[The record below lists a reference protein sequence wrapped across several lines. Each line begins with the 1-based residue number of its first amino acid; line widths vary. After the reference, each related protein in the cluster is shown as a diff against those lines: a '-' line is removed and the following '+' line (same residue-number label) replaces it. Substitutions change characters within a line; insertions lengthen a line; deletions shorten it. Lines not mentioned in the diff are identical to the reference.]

1 MPHFYYKARDRKG
14 SIVTGRIDAP
24 NSWMAKKNLNK
35 MNLVVLEVNRF
46 NLKGL
51 FQSLNEKVEE
61 MSRTV
66 TLEEKLVVMSQIETG
81 MSVGIPIIQMMHILQ
96 EDVQNKFLRESISEI
111 SHDISQGSTLH
122 EAFAK
127 HHEIFDSTVIGLIKT
142 GESTGKLDETL
153 HRINQMIEKQGEN
166 RAKVKSATFYPKI
179 VLFVMTMVTGVI
191 VYFVIPKLK
200 DFLAGFRAELPPI
213 TQFVVG
219 VSDAFINY
227 WYLILIGGIVIRK
240 AFLKY
245 IETQDGKRQFDLF
258 KLKVPGFGIIFHYLE
273 LNNFCFVLELL
284 ISSGVPL
291 IDALE
296 ILKESQ
302 HNHIFKEAIGK
313 CQEVIDKGGTL
324 VKGMESSFV
333 FPSSFRNLLAMGEE
347 TGRMQPVLS
356 KMGRYYQL
364 QIDHKL
370 DNLSKLIEPILLF
383 FIFGMV
389 LIIAL
394 AVFLPIWKMNAVQ
407 RGGVH

>member
-1 MPHFYYKARDRKG
+1 MPNFYYKARDRKG
-14 SIVTGRIDAP
+14 ALVTGKIDAP
-24 NSWMAKKNLNK
+24 NSWTAKKNLNK

-46 NLKGL
+46 NLKSM
-51 FQSLNEKVEE
+51 FSSVNSKVEE
-61 MSRTV
+61 ISRTV
-66 TLEEKLVVMSQIETG
+66 TLEEKLVIMSQIETG
-81 MSVGIPIIQMMHILQ
+81 MSVGIPIIQMLHILQ
-96 EDVQNKFLRESISEI
+96 EDVPNKFLRESIQDITNEI
-111 SHDISQGSTLH
+111 TQGSTLH
-122 EAFAK
+122 AAFAK
-127 HHEIFDSTVIGLIKT
+127 HSEIFDSTVIGLIKT

-153 HRINQMIEKQGEN
+153 QRINQMIEKQGEN

-179 VLFVMTMVTGVI
+179 VLFVMAMVTGVI

-213 TQFVVG
+213 TQFVVT
-219 VSDAFINY
+219 VSDVFINY
-227 WYLILIGGIVIRK
+227 WYIILVVGYLIRYS
-240 AFLKY
+240 FLRY
-245 IETQDGKRQFDLF
+245 IETPQGKYQFDLF
-258 KLKVPGFGIIFHYLE
+258 KLKVPGFGKIFHFLE

-284 ISSGVPL
+284 ISSGIPL
-291 IDALE
+291 IDALD

-302 HNHIFKEAIGK
+302 HNQIFKEAIGK
-313 CQEVIDKGGTL
+313 CQDVISKGGTL
-324 VKGMESSFV
+324 VKGMENNFV
-333 FPSSFRNLLAMGEE
+333 FPSSFRNLLSMGEE

-364 QIDHKL
+364 QVDHKL

-383 FIFGMV
+383 FIFGLV